1 MSRVNSRK
9 IFTVYNYNNGIKRLT
24 GPALVVDP
32 QAPECQRC
40 PISGYLLKS
49 AKPRADHYFCGA
61 MVYLTRV
68 EHFNAAH
75 KLYNPDWSREKNDE
89 VFGKCANDNWHGHNY
104 EIHVT
109 VKGEPDPETG
119 FIIDVKRLSHIIKD
133 HLLDK
138 VDHRNLNLD
147 VDFMQGKMCSTEVFV
162 KEIWKQL
169 EPHISGGRLHQ
180 IRLYETPRIY
190 VDYFGE

>member
-1 MSRVNSRK
+1 MP
-9 IFTVYNYNNGIKRLT
+9 VYLCR
-24 GPALVVDP
+24 
-32 QAPECQRC
+32 
-40 PISGYLLKS
+40 
-49 AKPRADHYFCGA
+49 

-75 KLYNPDWSREKNDE
+75 KLYNPAWSAEKNDE

-119 FIIDVKRLSHIIKD
+119 FIMDVKKLSQVIKE
-133 HLLDK
+133 HVLDQ

-147 VDFMQGKMCSTEVFV
+147 VSFMQSKLASTENFIR
-162 KEIWKQL
+162 EIWKQL
-169 EPHISGGRLHQ
+169 TPHITGGRLHQ
-180 IRLYETPRIY
+180 IRLFETPRIY

>member
-1 MSRVNSRK
+1 
-9 IFTVYNYNNGIKRLT
+9 
-24 GPALVVDP
+24 
-32 QAPECQRC
+32 
-40 PISGYLLKS
+40 
-49 AKPRADHYFCGA
+49 

-119 FIIDVKRLSHIIKD
+119 FIIDVKKLSVIIKD
-133 HLLDK
+133 KVLDK

-169 EPHISGGRLHQ
+169 DPHISGGKLHQ